1 MATSPVLPLP
11 LAPQPGAP
19 SPASATQVAG
29 PASPAVSP
37 APPAAKVAPP
47 VSAQLPKPLIGVLS
61 SVGVQSARRQISPI
75 SGMALEALGHAIEY
89 LADEYALHA
98 GRLAAI
104 HAHDPQVEAIQILM
118 AANRAV
124 YYDCPIVPAFS
135 VRCKR
140 AFARLWGRVGVAA

>member
-1 MATSPVLPLP
+1 MATSQVLPLP

-19 SPASATQVAG
+19 SPASATHAAG
-29 PASPAVSP
+29 PASPAASP
-37 APPAAKVAPP
+37 APPSAKLAPP
-47 VSAQLPKPLIGVLS
+47 VSAPVATHFAGLS
-61 SVGVQSARRQISPI
+61 PSSSAPSARRQISPI
-75 SGMALEALGHAIEY
+75 SGMALEVLGHAIEY
-89 LADEYALHA
+89 LADEYAFHA

-135 VRCKR
+135 VRFKQ
-140 AFARLWGRVGVAA
+140 AFARLWQRVPA

>member
-1 MATSPVLPLP
+1 
-11 LAPQPGAP
+11 
-19 SPASATQVAG
+19 
-29 PASPAVSP
+29 
-37 APPAAKVAPP
+37 
-47 VSAQLPKPLIGVLS
+47 
-61 SVGVQSARRQISPI
+61 
-75 SGMALEALGHAIEY
+75 MALEALGHAIEY

-140 AFARLWGRVGVAA
+140 ALARLWGRVAA